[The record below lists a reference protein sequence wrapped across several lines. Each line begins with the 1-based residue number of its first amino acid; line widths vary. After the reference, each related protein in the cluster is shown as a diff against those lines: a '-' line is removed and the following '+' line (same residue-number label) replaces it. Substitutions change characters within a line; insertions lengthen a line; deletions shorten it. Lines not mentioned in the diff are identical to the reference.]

1 MKNIVKR
8 NSSIS
13 YEGIHA
19 VLVTSEMKVA
29 RTTVAMVQVWNR
41 LFTFVYGTVT
51 SGGLH
56 ETQKSAI

>member
-29 RTTVAMVQVWNR
+29 RITVAMVQV
-41 LFTFVYGTVT
+41 
-51 SGGLH
+51 
-56 ETQKSAI
+56 